1 LVNNMAEI
9 TAKIDQD
16 LKQAMIAKA
25 VNTLSVLRMLRSA
38 IRNKE
43 ISLRSGSDVSLA
55 DEQVLEVIAS
65 EIKKRKDSILAYE
78 QAGRQELADQE
89 KSEITILEKYL
100 PAQLSDEELEAI
112 IRSVLPEG
120 AVASEAGK
128 LMGAIMPQVKG
139 KADGVR
145 VKSALAKILA
155 GK

>member
-1 LVNNMAEI
+1 MAEI

-25 VNTLSVLRMLRSA
+25 ANTLSVLRMLRSA

-43 ISLRSGSDVSLA
+43 ISLRSGADVSLA

-89 KSEITILEKYL
+89 KSEINILEKYL
-100 PAQLSDEELEAI
+100 PAQLSDEELETI
-112 IRSVLPEG
+112 IRSALPEG
-120 AVASEAGK
+120 AVASETGK